1 MKYYKQVSG
10 KGRVALSQAEVKK
23 LFENDLPIQEP
34 KDEISVLKAEIEN
47 LSNMLKSLCSGESD
61 ASPLSKNGEGD
72 VNGY

>member
-34 KDEISVLKAEIEN
+34 KDEISALKAEIEN
-47 LSNMLKSLCSGESD
+47 LSNMLKSLCSGESV
-61 ASPLSKNGEGD
+61 PLLSKNGEGD